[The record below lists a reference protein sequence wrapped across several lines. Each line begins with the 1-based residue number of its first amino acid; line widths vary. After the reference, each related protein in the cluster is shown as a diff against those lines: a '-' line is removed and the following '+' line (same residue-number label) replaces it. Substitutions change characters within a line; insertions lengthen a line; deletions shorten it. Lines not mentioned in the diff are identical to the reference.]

1 MKRIVLAGF
10 QHETNTFASSTADL
24 EAFRQGGGWPG
35 ICHGDAI
42 PGTLK
47 GANIPAA
54 GFLEE
59 ASAEAADIV
68 CTTWAAA
75 SPSAHVEK
83 DVYEEISQRIL
94 KGIEAALPVD
104 GVYLDLHGAMVAQHY
119 DDGEGELL
127 SRVRRVVGKD
137 VPVVASLDLHAN
149 VTEQMLHEAT
159 ALVCYRTYPH
169 VDMADTGKK
178 AFKLLWK
185 CMNGKAPS
193 MSFRRLPF
201 LLPTC
206 WQSTMMEP
214 AKSIYED
221 FETLEAATRI
231 DSLSFAM
238 GFPAA
243 DFLECTPVVWA
254 YANDAAQSQAITDK
268 MVERIM
274 RVAEQFAGRLYDPD
288 EAVAYAI
295 AESEKATRP
304 IVIADAQDNP
314 GAGAD
319 SDTTGILR
327 ELLKQGATAAL
338 GLIVDP
344 ESAQAAHEAGE
355 GNTVLLALG
364 GKSNVKGDSPLIAEF
379 LVETLSDGCFAAVG
393 DYYGGC
399 MMALGPSA
407 CLVIDNIRVVV
418 TTHKAQMAD
427 RAMFSFVGIT
437 PEQQKILVVK
447 SSAHFRADFAPIA
460 HEIIVCT
467 APGDMPMRTTELP
480 WTALPDEL
488 QMYPGGPTFKEFKST
503 RNA

>member
-1 MKRIVLAGF
+1 MKKIVLAGF
-10 QHETNTFASSTADL
+10 QHETNTFANSTADM

-59 ASAEAADIV
+59 AEGKDAAV
-68 CTTWAAA
+68 LCTTWAAA

-83 DVYEEISQRIL
+83 DVYEEISKRIL
-94 KGIEAALPVD
+94 DGIQAALPVD

-127 SRVRRVVGKD
+127 SRVRRLVGND

-149 VTEQMLHEAT
+149 VTGQMLDQAT

-169 VDMADTGKK
+169 VDMAETGKK
-178 AFKLLWK
+178 AFRLLWK
-185 CMNGKAPS
+185 CMNAKAPGVS
-193 MSFRRLPF
+193 YRRLPF

-221 FETLEAATRI
+221 FEELESTSGI

-243 DFLECTPVVWA
+243 DFSECTPVVWA
-254 YANDAAQSQAITDK
+254 YADDDSQAQAVTEQ
-268 MVERIM
+268 MVERVM
-274 RVAEQFAGRLYDPD
+274 GVADQFAGHLYEPD

-295 AESEKATRP
+295 AESANADRP
-304 IVIADAQDNP
+304 VVIADAQDNP

-327 ELLKQGATAAL
+327 ELLKQGASAAL

-344 ESAQAAHEAGE
+344 ESARAAHEAGV
-355 GNTVLLALG
+355 GNTVSLALG
-364 GKSNVKGDSPLIAEF
+364 GKSNVKGDAPLEAEF
-379 LVETLSDGCFAAVG
+379 LVEALSDGRFAAVG

-407 CLVIDNIRVVV
+407 CLLIDNVRVVV
-418 TTHKAQMAD
+418 TTQKAQMAD

-437 PEQQKILVVK
+437 PERQKILVVK
-447 SSAHFRADFAPIA
+447 SSAHFRADFNPIA
-460 HEIIVCT
+460 HKIIVCT

-488 QMYPGGPTFKEFKST
+488 LMYPGGPTFKEWK
-503 RNA
+503 AGKK